1 MMNRSE
7 NYHTIKLY
15 HQALSRYG
23 TAKKTAES
31 SHGVHYS
38 SELRHGFSGE
48 WDATRLRGYGMI
60 VRNHGADAKYEDQ
73 FECWG
78 VWRDLDLR

>member
-1 MMNRSE
+1 MVLRRKPLKVPTVFIIRANC
-7 NYHTIKLY
+7 
-15 HQALSRYG
+15 
-23 TAKKTAES
+23 
-31 SHGVHYS
+31 
-38 SELRHGFSGE
+38 ELRHGISGE